1 MTARP
6 ETLIH
11 GREVRVNTGWPSP
24 HLVQK
29 VSICDTNHQVQGW
42 ATTSEASEYL
52 KKTSV
57 RDLLVMSYG
66 TGKSSETMSLTV
78 KITALWALKVP
89 LEEVCRFGQH
99 IPGLG
104 ANIRRLLSH
113 ADNHRRHVSG
123 RRLHAQLSL
132 RDILTMALESR
143 SCHDMIS
150 LSVKIR
156 THVVS
161 SCTPGAALSTLSPR
175 FRHLRSCT
183 KSCDYLHV
191 R

>member
-1 MTARP
+1 MQ
-6 ETLIH
+6 
-11 GREVRVNTGWPSP
+11 GR
-24 HLVQK
+24 
-29 VSICDTNHQVQGW
+29 
-42 ATTSEASEYL
+42 ATTGEASEYL

-66 TGKSSETMSLTV
+66 TTQSSETMSLTV
-78 KITALWALKVP
+78 KITAQWALKVP
-89 LEEVCRFGQH
+89 LEEVCRFGHH

-161 SCTPGAALSTLSPR
+161 SCTPGAALSTLPTKFLPITDGDFLHEDRGRPTRVDAHLLTVDES
-175 FRHLRSCT
+175 FRTCCH
-183 KSCDYLHV
+183 
-191 R
+191 